1 VDKNTA
7 LAKSFN
13 LVLRFNLIVSGAQ
26 ERLSY
31 TERSAGNTAGLF
43 SFSNSTTKYHHYM
56 SLRYAIAASG
66 IAIVLIYA
74 IGSGLWVNTGDNW
87 YANINKPSWQPPG
100 FVFGIIWPYNFIVL
114 GIASVVIGQRAST
127 STSLTYMLFFALSV
141 AAALTWAYLF
151 YRPHNLTGAAIA
163 LTLTAL
169 LTIPMTYILFT
180 ISIPMAIAV
189 MPYQVWVAIA
199 ATLNWSINKLN

>member
-1 VDKNTA
+1 MTFRT
-7 LAKSFN
+7 L
-13 LVLRFNLIVSGAQ
+13 
-26 ERLSY
+26 
-31 TERSAGNTAGLF
+31 
-43 SFSNSTTKYHHYM
+43 
-56 SLRYAIAASG
+56 IAASG
-66 IAIVLIYA
+66 IAIVLIYV

-100 FVFGIIWPYNFIVL
+100 FIFGIIWPYNFIVL
-114 GIASVVIGQRAST
+114 GIAATIIGQRASKPAAF
-127 STSLTYMLFFALSV
+127 TYIAFFALSV

-151 YRPHNLTGAAIA
+151 YRPHNLTGAALA
-163 LTLTAL
+163 LTATAL

-199 ATLNWSINKLN
+199 ATLNWSIRSLN

>member
-1 VDKNTA
+1 MTFRT
-7 LAKSFN
+7 L
-13 LVLRFNLIVSGAQ
+13 
-26 ERLSY
+26 
-31 TERSAGNTAGLF
+31 T
-43 SFSNSTTKYHHYM
+43 
-56 SLRYAIAASG
+56 AASG

-100 FVFGIIWPYNFIVL
+100 FIFGIIWRYNFIVL
-114 GIASVVIGQRAST
+114 GIAATIIVQRASKPAAF
-127 STSLTYMLFFALSV
+127 TYITFFALSV

-151 YRPHNLTGAAIA
+151 YRPHNLTGAALA
-163 LTLTAL
+163 LTATAL

-199 ATLNWSINKLN
+199 ATLNWSIRSLN

>member
-1 VDKNTA
+1 
-7 LAKSFN
+7 
-13 LVLRFNLIVSGAQ
+13 
-26 ERLSY
+26 
-31 TERSAGNTAGLF
+31 
-43 SFSNSTTKYHHYM
+43 M

-66 IAIVLIYA
+66 IAIVLIYM
-74 IGSGLWVNTGDNW
+74 IGSGLWVNTGDSW

-114 GIASVVIGQRAST
+114 GIAAVIIAQRAT
-127 STSLTYMLFFALSV
+127 TATSLTYILFFALSV

-151 YRPHNLTGAAIA
+151 YRPHDLTGAAIA
-163 LTLTAL
+163 LTATAV

-199 ATLNWSINKLN
+199 AALNWSIRGLN

>member
-1 VDKNTA
+1 MSFRTLTA
-7 LAKSFN
+7 
-13 LVLRFNLIVSGAQ
+13 V
-26 ERLSY
+26 
-31 TERSAGNTAGLF
+31 
-43 SFSNSTTKYHHYM
+43 
-56 SLRYAIAASG
+56 SG

-87 YANINKPSWQPPG
+87 YRNLNKPSWQPPG
-100 FVFGIIWPYNFIVL
+100 AVFGIIWPYNFIVL
-114 GIASVVIGQRAST
+114 GIASFVIAQRATT
-127 STSLTYMLFFALSV
+127 STSLTYILFFALSV

-180 ISIPMAIAV
+180 ISTPMAIAV

-199 ATLNWSINKLN
+199 AALSWSIRSLN

>member
-1 VDKNTA
+1 
-7 LAKSFN
+7 
-13 LVLRFNLIVSGAQ
+13 
-26 ERLSY
+26 
-31 TERSAGNTAGLF
+31 
-43 SFSNSTTKYHHYM
+43 M
-56 SLRYAIAASG
+56 SLRYAIAAAG

-74 IGSGLWVNTGDNW
+74 TGSSLWVNTGDSW
-87 YANINKPSWQPPG
+87 YGNINKPSWQPPD

-114 GIASVVIGQRAST
+114 GIAAVLIAQRAST
-127 STSLTYMLFFALSV
+127 TTSLTYILFFALSV
-141 AAALTWAYLF
+141 AAALIWAYLF

-199 ATLNWSINKLN
+199 AALNWSIRSLN

>member
-1 VDKNTA
+1 MTFRT
-7 LAKSFN
+7 L
-13 LVLRFNLIVSGAQ
+13 
-26 ERLSY
+26 
-31 TERSAGNTAGLF
+31 T
-43 SFSNSTTKYHHYM
+43 
-56 SLRYAIAASG
+56 AASG
-66 IAIVLIYA
+66 IAIVLIYV

-114 GIASVVIGQRAST
+114 GIAATVIGQRASKPAA
-127 STSLTYMLFFALSV
+127 LTYIAFFALSV

-151 YRPHNLTGAAIA
+151 YRPHNLTGAALA
-163 LTLTAL
+163 LTATAA

-189 MPYQVWVAIA
+189 LPYQVWVAIA
-199 ATLNWSINKLN
+199 ATLNWSIRGLN